1 MADRVAPYGTEA
13 FVVMDDAVRLWTAV
27 GGSGPVPVVLC
38 HGGAGLWDYLEP
50 VAAMLA
56 PIARVHRWE
65 QRGCGR
71 SDRVGPYSIDRCAAD
86 IEVLRRHFDH
96 ERWLVVGHSWGAG
109 LALRYALA
117 HPERT
122 LGVLYVSGTGF
133 GQTWRAAYHE
143 EADRRLTP
151 AQRKRR
157 DVLRQRSRTAGEEQ
171 EWRTLCYA
179 PDVGD
184 RRRAIAVA
192 ARFADV
198 PFAINFDCNSA
209 LNAEEKQTNEDD
221 MLDRCRALEVSVRVV
236 HGSRDPRPVWA
247 VEPLV
252 AALPGAELTVLGGV
266 GHLPWLEDPAAF
278 QGIAREFVLDVAHQE
293 IRRA

>member
-1 MADRVAPYGTEA
+1 MADRVAPSRTEA
-13 FVVMDDAVRLWTAV
+13 FVVMDDAVRLWTAI

-184 RRRAIAVA
+184 RRRAVAVA

-198 PFAINFDCNSA
+198 PFAINFECNSA
-209 LNAEEKQTNEDD
+209 LNEEEKQTNEDD
-221 MLDRCRALEVSVRVV
+221 MLDRCRALEVQVRVV

-252 AALPGAELTVLGGV
+252 AALPSAELTVLGGV

-278 QGIAREFVLDVAHQE
+278 QRIARAFVLDVAE
-293 IRRA
+293 GVKPA